1 MPEAACERRGMQFD
15 QFAREL
21 DSAVRALGAHDARE
35 ESDATKASW
44 TLRERRVDV
53 ALLAPLNVS
62 VALVTAGQ
70 PPVTTWYPIDA
81 ALVPVVSRRI
91 AGYLSEA

>member
-1 MPEAACERRGMQFD
+1 MQFD

-21 DSAVRALGAHDARE
+21 DTAVRALSTVERHE
-35 ESDATKASW
+35 ATAETVTW
-44 TLRERRVDV
+44 AVRERHVDV
-53 ALLAPLNVS
+53 ALLPPLNVS
-62 VALVTAGQ
+62 VALQSPGQ
-70 PPVTTWYPIDA
+70 AAVTTWYPIDA

>member
-1 MPEAACERRGMQFD
+1 
-15 QFAREL
+15 
-21 DSAVRALGAHDARE
+21 VRALGAHDARE
-35 ESDATKASW
+35 ESSATNATW

-62 VALVTAGQ
+62 VALVTTGQ

-91 AGYLSEA
+91 AGFLSEA

>member
-1 MPEAACERRGMQFD
+1 MQFD

-21 DSAVRALGAHDARE
+21 DSAVRALGTHDARE
-35 ESDATKASW
+35 ESNATNASW
-44 TLRERRVDV
+44 TLRERRVDI